1 MDKAKLGIVLGTY
14 FWLLYLLFVFLRH
27 KSFDS
32 MVFMLIMIGIFCFLN
47 FHESN
52 PKFKMSHK
60 NNLFLFLSSAVVL
73 YTIIKLAD
81 RTKSALYDFL
91 KTDNFLGFQI
101 LLVLTLY
108 FLYSVCFNI
117 FLVIYPVC
125 RPPFI
130 STRLENRFGKYGE
143 LFILTPFV
151 FLLVM
156 YLIIFS

>member
-1 MDKAKLGIVLGTY
+1 MVLGTY
-14 FWLLYLLFVFLRH
+14 FWLLYLLFVFFRH

-32 MVFMLIMIGIFCFLN
+32 MVFMLIMIGIFSFLN

-52 PKFKMSHK
+52 PDFKMLHK

-73 YTIIKLAD
+73 YHVIKLAD
-81 RTKSALYDFL
+81 RTKIALYDIL
-91 KTDNFLGFQI
+91 NADNFLDFQI

-108 FLYSVCFNI
+108 FLYSVCFYI

-130 STRLENRFGKYGE
+130 STRLEYRFGKYGE

>member
-1 MDKAKLGIVLGTY
+1 VEKTKLGIVLGTY
-14 FWLLYLLFVFLRH
+14 FWLLYLLFVFLRR

-32 MVFMLIMIGIFCFLN
+32 AVFMLIMVGIFCFLN
-47 FHESN
+47 FYESN
-52 PKFKMSHK
+52 PNFKMSHK

-73 YTIIKLAD
+73 YHVIKLAD
-81 RTKSALYDFL
+81 RTKSALYDIL
-91 KTDNFLGFQI
+91 KVDNLLGFEI

-108 FLYSVCFNI
+108 FLYSVCFYI
-117 FLVIYPVC
+117 FLVIYSVC

-151 FLLVM
+151 FFLVM
-156 YLIIFS
+156 YLIILS